1 MTKMLYYCHVMRK
14 ILSCFLI
21 FAFMVSLFDIV
32 DVTDFCLGEK
42 EIFSSDNVYSN
53 HDNDDMDYVDIS
65 HVPSMPPMIL
75 PDKITAKPFALKQK
89 ENFYSR
95 GETSQFSFEPQNEC
109 RPPIA

>member
-1 MTKMLYYCHVMRK
+1 MTKMLYYCHAMRK

-21 FAFMVSLFDIV
+21 FAFAVSLFDIV
-32 DVTDFCLGEK
+32 DVKDLCLGEK

-53 HDNDDMDYVDIS
+53 QENDDLDQLSIS
-65 HVPSMPPMIL
+65 HAPVMAPMIL

-95 GETSQFSFEPQNEC
+95 GETTQFSFEPQNEC